1 MDRQQVSYQE
11 VQDHI
16 GLISQHSIIF
26 ADTVLNNLHLYR
38 DLPVELTQQL
48 LEQFGL
54 DERFNDWDELI
65 IEDGNLSGGQ
75 KQRMIII
82 RALLQNKKF
91 IILDES
97 LSALDKENYHR
108 IENYLLDQVDIC
120 LINITHRDSSNLS
133 KYDQVLDLDQ
143 LI

>member
-38 DLPVELTQQL
+38 DLPIELTQQL
-48 LEQFGL
+48 WEQFGL
-54 DERFNDWDELI
+54 DERLNDWNELI
-65 IEDGNLSGGQ
+65 IEEGNLSGGQ

-108 IENYLLDQVDIC
+108 IENYLLDQDDLC

-133 KYDQVLDLDQ
+133 RYDQVLDVDQ

>member
-1 MDRQQVSYQE
+1 M
-11 VQDHI
+11 
-16 GLISQHSIIF
+16 
-26 ADTVLNNLHLYR
+26 
-38 DLPVELTQQL
+38 
-48 LEQFGL
+48 
-54 DERFNDWDELI
+54 DERLNDWNELI
-65 IEDGNLSGGQ
+65 IEEENLSGGQ

-108 IENYLLDQVDIC
+108 IENYLLDQDDLC

-133 KYDQVLDLDQ
+133 RYDQVLDVDQ